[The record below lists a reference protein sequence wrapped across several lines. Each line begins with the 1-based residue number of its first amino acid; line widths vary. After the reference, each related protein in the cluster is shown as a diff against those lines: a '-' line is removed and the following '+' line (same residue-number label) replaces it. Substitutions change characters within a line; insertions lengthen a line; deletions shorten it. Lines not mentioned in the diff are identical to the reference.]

1 MKIKNLIILTSLSI
15 LSISCSDFLDVKDES
30 AINPAI
36 WDNENSAKLYINNI
50 YNTCLNSFGG
60 ESPVSDGSLAS
71 LSDETSGM
79 DSKLLI
85 GTLESGNV
93 SVYSASTYQSIRYIN
108 IALNEMSKS
117 TLSGDERNRIL
128 GQLYFFRAWQHWKLI
143 KLYGG
148 VPYMREFVD
157 YLSADSIKNAP
168 RHKTSQCIGFLKQDL
183 ELAIEYL
190 PSVWPTDEYARIT
203 RAGAAG
209 FLGRIL
215 LFYASPQFNPTNDI
229 NRWKEAYDANL
240 RAKEICTQDGY
251 ALMDISTTP
260 TLQLPVSK
268 DFNKIFITKKTSGN
282 PEVIIVTPYL
292 QANKFHGY
300 ENSVRPVE
308 ITNNTGRP
316 SNAPT
321 WDLVISFPMEDGQ
334 LPFNNLRQFT
344 GNTDITKYYQNR
356 DPRFYGTIAFN
367 GAYYP
372 LEGNAVRR
380 QWTYTGG
387 EGTTSDKTSPTG
399 FYCRKYVNSA
409 INGEERAK
417 TYTDWIE
424 LRYAEVLLNL
434 AESAFEYQGPES
446 ETGYDCLKQIRQ
458 RAGIEAGIDGF
469 YGLKSNT
476 AFTPIEVVMNERK
489 VELAFEGKRF
499 FDLRRRNLFTND
511 LGINVP
517 KLNGWKKSGS
527 GYTFTLKANLATEFN
542 ALKDNLPVDSVYK
555 YFTMSAKSTGPLVKA
570 ITFKVV
576 TDPNT
581 LKTTFDGSY
590 NFFAIP
596 SDILSRSP
604 ALVQTIGWENGAF
617 DPFE

>member
-1 MKIKNLIILTSLSI
+1 MKIKNIILIISASFLSV
-15 LSISCSDFLDVKDES
+15 SCSDFLDVKDES

-50 YNTCLNSFGG
+50 YNTCLSSFGG

-79 DSKLLI
+79 DSKLMI

-117 TLSGDERNRIL
+117 TLTGDERNRIL

-143 KLYGG
+143 RLYGG

-168 RHKTSQCIGFLKQDL
+168 RHKTSQCIAFLKQDL

-190 PSVWPTDEYARIT
+190 PSAWPTDEYARIT

-229 NRWKEAYDANL
+229 NRWKDAFDANL
-240 RAKEICTQDGY
+240 RAKDICTQDGY
-251 ALMDISTTP
+251 ALMDVSATP
-260 TLQLPVSK
+260 TLQLPVNK
-268 DFNKIFITKKTSGN
+268 DFNKIFITKKTGGN
-282 PEVIIVTPYL
+282 KEVIIVTPYL

-308 ITNNTGRP
+308 VTSNTGRP
-316 SNAPT
+316 SNCPT
-321 WDLVISFPMEDGQ
+321 WDLVISFPMINGI

-399 FYCRKYVNSA
+399 FYCRKYVNPA

-446 ETGYDCLKQIRQ
+446 ETGYDCLKQIRE

-499 FDLRRRNLFTND
+499 FDLRRRNMFTED
-511 LGINVP
+511 LGSNIP

-527 GYTFTLKANLATEFN
+527 GYTFTLRSNLTAEFN
-542 ALKDNLPVDSVYK
+542 SLKDDLPVDSVYK
-555 YFTMSAKSTGPLVKA
+555 YFTMAPKSAGPLVKA
-570 ITFKVV
+570 IAFKAV